1 MTRLII
7 GSPLVCPENGTSM
20 ENKDEK
26 VMESAGEAVE
36 YARQYLK
43 QQGEYIRLEVAERIA
58 KITGPLVTLAIIA
71 SLFGIIV
78 LIFSFGIVA
87 WLSNILDSQAKAYFL
102 VGGIYLVLAVIIYI
116 NRVKW
121 ITNLV
126 LRIVLDA
133 FFESEEERQ
142 KNEQ

>member
-1 MTRLII
+1 
-7 GSPLVCPENGTSM
+7 M

>member
-1 MTRLII
+1 MKD
-7 GSPLVCPENGTSM
+7 
-20 ENKDEK
+20 KDEK

-36 YARQYLK
+36 YARQYIQ
-43 QQGEYIRLEVAERIA
+43 QQGEYLRLEVAERIA

-78 LIFSFGIVA
+78 LILSLGVIT
-87 WLSNILDSQAKAYFL
+87 WLAGVLGSAPQAYFL
-102 VGGIYLVLAVIIYI
+102 VGGVYLILAAIIYYY
-116 NRVKW
+116 REKW
-121 ITNLV
+121 ITNIV

-142 KNEQ
+142 RNQNET

>member
-1 MTRLII
+1 
-7 GSPLVCPENGTSM
+7 M

-36 YARQYLK
+36 YARQYIK

>member
-1 MTRLII
+1 
-7 GSPLVCPENGTSM
+7 
-20 ENKDEK
+20 
-26 VMESAGEAVE
+26 MESAGEAVE
-36 YARQYLK
+36 YARQYIK